1 MRKWIGIDFGTT
13 NSAAIS
19 FLYERDSIERYEHGD
34 SQGTPFP
41 SIVGI
46 NKNTGEIITG
56 RDAKNRRLELSE
68 EFVFFTSI
76 KTIIDKNKHYTVAG
90 RIWTPVML
98 AAEILK
104 GLKKEILRRKVNA
117 ESVIM
122 AVPVGFLP
130 SKKRKL
136 REAAELAGIKIETF
150 ISEPTAAL
158 VSNYKELKMCKNVAV
173 FDWGGGTLDVSI
185 LHIEGGRIEEV
196 ITDGMDLAGDN
207 IDRKIAE
214 QMHKKYCLKKDVI
227 KAFDEVDGKSRDRLL
242 VKSEAAKIALS
253 EGEDVANVMVP
264 KYDNN
269 GPLLAS
275 MDYELFKE
283 LVEPEVDQAIRCLD
297 RAISKAHLN
306 KANIDAVL
314 CVGGSSSLKPFKE
327 RIQELYGEKVVYPKR
342 VMWDIAEGAATIG
355 MTNSRGGYGM
365 NQNVGVILSNGTF
378 FPLLRKGQ
386 NIPCKEKRINFAA
399 VTDEKS
405 VRFLITDA
413 EAPEDRTFEHPVVIE
428 REGQG
433 FMSEQFEV
441 SCFVDPDLL
450 LRFRVRS
457 TKFMREYLY
466 MWTYDKLNIYY
477 RIEGK
482 GYEGK

>member
-1 MRKWIGIDFGTT
+1 MKW
-13 NSAAIS
+13 
-19 FLYERDSIERYEHGD
+19 
-34 SQGTPFP
+34 
-41 SIVGI
+41 
-46 NKNTGEIITG
+46 
-56 RDAKNRRLELSE
+56 
-68 EFVFFTSI
+68 
-76 KTIIDKNKHYTVAG
+76 
-90 RIWTPVML
+90 M
-98 AAEILK
+98 
-104 GLKKEILRRKVNA
+104 
-117 ESVIM
+117 ES
-122 AVPVGFLP
+122 
-130 SKKRKL
+130 
-136 REAAELAGIKIETF
+136 
-150 ISEPTAAL
+150 
-158 VSNYKELKMCKNVAV
+158 
-173 FDWGGGTLDVSI
+173 
-185 LHIEGGRIEEV
+185 
-196 ITDGMDLAGDN
+196 
-207 IDRKIAE
+207 
-214 QMHKKYCLKKDVI
+214 
-227 KAFDEVDGKSRDRLL
+227 LL

-365 NQNVGVILSNGTF
+365 NQNVGLILSNGTF

-450 LRFRVRS
+450 FRFRVRS